1 MPATFPPVPLRA
13 FALAAMLA
21 GALAACSTTPDCP
34 AGGCAGDALIKQRV
48 DQMIYDNKAIQPF
61 SITVQA
67 KNGVVYLYGIVDT
80 QLQKNVLEDETAK
93 IPGVKRVVN
102 SISVRGNVY

>member
-1 MPATFPPVPLRA
+1 MFAIRRPAISAVFAAALLSA
-13 FALAAMLA
+13 ALA
-21 GALAACSTTPDCP
+21 GCAASPSCP
-34 AGGCAGDALIKQRV
+34 PGGCQGDALIEQNV
-48 DQMIYDNKAIQPF
+48 EQMIYDNKAIQPF

-80 QLQKNVLEDETAK
+80 QLQKNVLEEETGK
-93 IPGVKRVVN
+93 IAGVKRVVN

>member
-1 MPATFPPVPLRA
+1 MLAIRRPGTLTA
-13 FALAAMLA
+13 FAATLLLS
-21 GALAACSTTPDCP
+21 GALAGCSASQSCP
-34 AGGCAGDALIKQRV
+34 PGGCQGDALIKQHV

-80 QLQKNVLEDETAK
+80 QLQKNVIEEETGK
-93 IPGVKRVVN
+93 IQGVKRVVN
-102 SISVRGNVY
+102 SITVRGNVY

>member
-1 MPATFPPVPLRA
+1 MPSNLWVVSLRA
-13 FALAAMLA
+13 FALAALLGGVLA
-21 GALAACSTTPDCP
+21 GCSTAPSCP
-34 AGGCAGDALIKQRV
+34 ASGCEGDALIKQRV
-48 DQMIYDNKAIQPF
+48 DQMIYDNKAIEPF

-80 QLQKNVLEDETAK
+80 QLQRNVLEEESGK

-102 SISVRGNVY
+102 SITVRGNVW

>member
-1 MPATFPPVPLRA
+1 MRAILRLVPLRA
-13 FALAAMLA
+13 FALVALS
-21 GALAACSTTPDCP
+21 GCVLAACSTAPACP
-34 AGGCAGDALIKQRV
+34 SGGCQGDALIKQRV
-48 DQMIYDNKAIQPF
+48 DQMIYDKKAIEPF

-80 QLQKNVLEDETAK
+80 QLQKNILEEETTK

-102 SISVRGNVY
+102 SISVRGNVW